1 MQNKKLSFLRLISPA
16 ITAIFLLLII
26 SEPVFSLTPREEAKL
41 GREVLKKI
49 KAHYGFLNCPEVVF
63 YVRGLGKKIVSAIPD
78 PSYSYRFFVL
88 DQEIPNAFTIPG
100 GYVFI
105 NWGLFKI
112 LKNEG
117 ELASI
122 ISHELAHA
130 QARHIHRQIE
140 TQKALAIASLA
151 AAIAGALLGTNPQ
164 LAQAIGTSAMAGAQ
178 TVALKYSREHE
189 READQI
195 GLRYL
200 EAAGYSPV
208 DAVAAMKHL
217 AARSWNVKPGVYDY
231 LMTHPAIY
239 ERIDYMNLIISSQ
252 NIQKKA
258 SQNTHDLFPYAKV
271 TLINKKE
278 GLQGIHSIILDWEKT
293 ETASRT
299 AKNFAKGLYFIDKGD
314 FKRAEKLLLSSW
326 SNYPANFFITLKLV
340 ELYFQQGKFKSAAKT
355 LQTALSTNPENP
367 ILHYKYG
374 IILQEMER
382 YSEALYHL
390 RIATKEAQLFPDL
403 DYRMGTILGK
413 LGKIGEAHEL
423 LGDYY
428 FTQHNKALAKFHYT
442 KALGIF
448 NDPLLKK
455 RIKKKL
461 KKLKGLSDDNS

>member
-1 MQNKKLSFLRLISPA
+1 MPNKKLFYPRLILLGIVFAFS
-16 ITAIFLLLII
+16 LLIL
-26 SEPVFSLTPREEAKL
+26 SGTAFSLTPHEEAKL
-41 GREVLKKI
+41 GKEVLRKI
-49 KAHYGFLNCPEVVF
+49 KEHYGFLNCPEVVF
-63 YVRGLGKKIVSAIPD
+63 YVQKLGKKIVSAIPD

-112 LKNEG
+112 LKDEG

-140 TQKALAIASLA
+140 TQKALAVASLA

-164 LAQAIGTSAMAGAQ
+164 LAQAISTSAMAGAQ

-200 EAAGYSPV
+200 KVAGYSPI

-239 ERIDYMNLIISSQ
+239 ERIDYMSLIISSQ
-252 NIQKKA
+252 NIQKKTLLN
-258 SQNTHDLFPYAKV
+258 SNELFPYAKSI
-271 TLINKKE
+271 LINKKE
-278 GLQGIHSIILDWEKT
+278 GLQGIHAIIMDWEKT
-293 ETASRT
+293 KTVSRA
-299 AKNFAKGLYFIDKGD
+299 AKDFAKGLYFFDKGN

-326 SNYPANFFITLKLV
+326 SSYPANFFVTSKLTD
-340 ELYFQQGKFKSAAKT
+340 LYFQQGKLRDAARI
-355 LQTALSTNPENP
+355 LQTSLSSNPKNP

-374 IILQEMER
+374 TILQEMER
-382 YSEALYHL
+382 YSEALHHFK
-390 RIATKEAQLFPDL
+390 IATKEAQLFPDL
-403 DYRMGTILGK
+403 DYRMGAVLGK
-413 LGKIGEAHEL
+413 LGRIGEAHES

-428 FTQHNKALAKFHYT
+428 FRQHNKALAKFHYT
-442 KALGIF
+442 KAL
-448 NDPLLKK
+448 NTLDDPLLKE